1 MKKLLFCALM
11 AIMGL
16 SFLSSCENDGGGMSK
31 SELVGTW
38 YFEYSYNTTPNYPT
52 RYQYSTITFNSD
64 KSGNYV
70 FESTTGKYATASFTW
85 KKSGNTVKCSGI
97 MVSTTASECGEWNP
111 TFTISGNKLVHG
123 SREYYKR

>member
-1 MKKLLFCALM
+1 MKKFLLCAVI
-11 AIMGL
+11 AIVGCCL
-16 SFLSSCENDGGGMSK
+16 FSSCEKDDGGMSN

-38 YFEYSYNTTPNYPT
+38 YFEYSYKPTQNSST
-52 RYQYSTITFNSD
+52 RYQYSTITLDSD

-85 KKSGNTVKCSGI
+85 KKSGNNVKCRGI

-111 TFTISGNKLVHG
+111 NFTISGNKLVHG
-123 SREYYKR
+123 EREYYKR